1 MDTANISEEQEHGNI
16 KTEDI
21 NSLFDAYR
29 GCSSY
34 KILIEGEP
42 GIGKTILSSE
52 IAAQWA
58 NSVLLEDKA
67 LLLLLFMRQ
76 PETKSISNVKSLV
89 EHFFHDDIP
98 LANEITEWLI
108 DSNGK
113 HLTILLDG
121 YDEAST
127 YSLFFDFVNKLILCK
142 TLPECGLV
150 ITSRPAESLHLHD
163 HINCRA
169 EILGF
174 TEQSRQQFMKLY
186 IEKQEK
192 QKQIYQTNKQD
203 IIEHNIKKK
212 IEIIQKVLK
221 HNPIINT
228 LCYIPLNATM
238 LLLCLTQSEEETD
251 LPTTTTSLYER
262 FIIITMK
269 RFLRTKPGYT
279 DTIFSIKDLPNAF
292 YQTFQQLSNFAFSA
306 SIDMDEN
313 KYMQLVF
320 ELADIEA
327 NCENFISH
335 GYGLGLLKPASFLN
349 MGIQNRYSSYNF
361 LHKSIQEYMA
371 AYHIASL
378 PSSILSNL
386 LNKKFWNSN
395 YFNIWVMYIGITGGE
410 QKEFRLFLSG
420 SRFKLFTPN
429 PSKISNKILND
440 KIKCL
445 HLLRCLSEAQESKF
459 LGSIQNIFEGKIIDL
474 SNKILTETDI
484 KVLAVLLLDLPGG
497 PWTLNLSGC
506 NINNKCCKVLF
517 ETFASQTVTA
527 YIKTVNISF
536 NSIYSENLYR
546 LCHEIFKLWKTE
558 EVILPIDALNTS
570 VAISRIEHFMNI
582 VDGLIQT
589 YQSSSGK
596 LMILYQAN
604 QARLIVVYSDLKYVK
619 CFQLKDC
626 DLNENTA
633 KRLKI
638 SVTKGLKSHRIGH
651 IYFSCSIYK
660 NYDVDTLSYIKRNF
674 KRIKFCG
681 LNMHS
686 KGVYLL
692 DNVSE
697 INLQI
702 ESDPLT
708 CLVDFLAAVLHN
720 NAQVST
726 SSAYL
731 SMLSEKIRE
740 ETKRNF
746 SDISTIKVLDMANN
760 NLSDCLADDIELIL
774 SCNKLEEVYLGG
786 NNLQEA
792 GMTKIAEA
800 LQYNSFLKVFDI
812 SSNHINS
819 KAVIT
824 AINRIANILAK
835 NTQLEELYLGEN
847 ILQPR
852 GIFEIS
858 LGLQYT
864 SSLKVFDISNNDIS
878 IEGTDDIVFIV
889 SKQVELEKLILN
901 GNDLQDGLIVIINEL
916 KCHGTL
922 KLLDISDN
930 NADIK
935 TMDKIA
941 VVLSFQTNL
950 EKLYLGG
957 NNMINTKTLQA
968 LQYFLPLTTFD
979 ISRISMADKTIET
992 LSTASSH
999 VAHMQALL
1007 LIYHTDFSVA
1017 VFEHDND
1024 VWNCR
1029 VPLPTAGFSDIVEML
1044 KSASKCVYSYLFLF
1058 LASWL
1063 IILCK
1068 INYLLLWSVA

>member
-1 MDTANISEEQEHGNI
+1 MNAANILKEQEHGNI

-21 NSLFDAYR
+21 NSLFNMYR
-29 GCSSY
+29 GCGSY

-42 GIGKTILSSE
+42 GIGKTIL
-52 IAAQWA
+52 W
-58 NSVLLEDKA
+58 
-67 LLLLLFMRQ
+67 
-76 PETKSISNVKSLV
+76 
-89 EHFFHDDIP
+89 
-98 LANEITEWLI
+98 
-108 DSNGK
+108 
-113 HLTILLDG
+113 

-127 YSLFFDFVNKLILCK
+127 YSSFFDFVSKLILCK

-150 ITSRPAESLHLHD
+150 ITSRPAESLHLHGYV
-163 HINCRA
+163 NCRA

-174 TEQSRQQFMKLY
+174 TEQSRQQFIKLY

-192 QKQIYQTNKQD
+192 RKQIYHINKQD
-203 IIEHNIKKK
+203 IIEHNIIKK

-238 LLLCLTQSEEETD
+238 LLLCLTQSEEEID

-269 RFLRTKPGYT
+269 RFLHTKPGYT
-279 DTIFSIKDLPNAF
+279 GTILSIKDLPNAF
-292 YQTFQQLSNFAFSA
+292 YQTFQQLSHFAFSA

-313 KYMQLVF
+313 KCMQLVF
-320 ELADIEA
+320 ELTDIEA
-327 NCENFISH
+327 NCENFVSH
-335 GYGLGLLKPASFLN
+335 GNGLGLLKPASFLN
-349 MGIQNRYSSYNF
+349 MGIQNRYSLYNF

-378 PSSILSNL
+378 PSSVLSNL
-386 LNKKFWNSN
+386 LNQKFWDSN
-395 YFNIWVMYIGITGGE
+395 YFNIWVMYVGIAGGE
-410 QKEFRLFLSG
+410 QKEFKLFLSG

-445 HLLRCLSEAQESKF
+445 HLLRCSSEARESKF
-459 LGSIQNIFEGKIIDL
+459 LGSIQNIFKGNIIDL
-474 SNKILTETDI
+474 SNKILSETDI

-527 YIKTVNISF
+527 NIKTVNISF

-558 EVILPIDALNTS
+558 EVILPIDALNDS
-570 VAISRIEHFMNI
+570 VTISRIEHFMNT
-582 VDGLIQT
+582 VDGLIQI

-596 LMILYQAN
+596 LIILYQGN
-604 QARLIVVYSDLKYVK
+604 QARLIVVYSDLKYIK
-619 CFQLKDC
+619 CFQLNDC
-626 DLNENTA
+626 ELNENTA
-633 KRLKI
+633 KRLKR
-638 SVTKGLKSHRIGH
+638 SVTKELKSHRIGH

-702 ESDPLT
+702 ESDPSA

-720 NAQVST
+720 NVQVST

-731 SMLSEKIRE
+731 LMLSEKVRE
-740 ETKRNF
+740 ETERNVRN
-746 SDISTIKVLDMANN
+746 ISTIKVLDMANN
-760 NLSDCLADDIELIL
+760 NLSNCLVDDIELIL

-792 GMTKIAEA
+792 GIAKIAEA
-800 LQYNSFLKVFDI
+800 LQYNYF
-812 SSNHINS
+812 
-819 KAVIT
+819 
-824 AINRIANILAK
+824 
-835 NTQLEELYLGEN
+835 
-847 ILQPR
+847 
-852 GIFEIS
+852 
-858 LGLQYT
+858 
-864 SSLKVFDISNNDIS
+864 LKVFDISNNDIS
-878 IEGTDDIVFIV
+878 TEGTDNIVYIV
-889 SKQVELEKLILN
+889 SKQVKLEKLILS

-916 KCHGTL
+916 NCHGTL
-922 KLLDISDN
+922 KLLDISNN

-935 TMDKIA
+935 TMDKAA

-950 EKLYLGG
+950 EKLYLGD
-957 NNMINTKTLQA
+957 NNRINAKTLQA

-979 ISRISMADKTIET
+979 ISRINMANETIET

-1007 LIYHTDFSVA
+1007 LIYHTEFSVE
-1017 VFEHDND
+1017 VFECNYDIRRS
-1024 VWNCR
+1024 CR
-1029 VPLPTAGFSDIVEML
+1029 VPLPTAGFSDIVEMM
-1044 KSASKCVYSYLFLF
+1044 KSAGECVYSYLFVF
-1058 LASWL
+1058 LAS
-1063 IILCK
+1063 
-1068 INYLLLWSVA
+1068 